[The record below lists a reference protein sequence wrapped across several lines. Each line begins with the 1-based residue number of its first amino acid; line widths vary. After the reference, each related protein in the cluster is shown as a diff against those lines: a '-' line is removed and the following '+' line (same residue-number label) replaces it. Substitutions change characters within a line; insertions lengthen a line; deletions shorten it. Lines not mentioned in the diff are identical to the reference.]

1 MVVQFPLT
9 SAQRW
14 QLYSKL
20 QAVNLLLVIMFIW
33 SGYVEHSPLRFLLAV
48 GYAALWVAG
57 VRIPSENMSF
67 FFGLNVVMLLVCIFL
82 GPAL

>member
-33 SGYVEHSPLRFLLAV
+33 SGYGQHSPLRFLM
-48 GYAALWVAG
+48 AAL
-57 VRIPSENMSF
+57 
-67 FFGLNVVMLLVCIFL
+67 
-82 GPAL
+82 